1 MTYLCLGIRG
11 EINVLVKVDLFND
24 LNRFR
29 QSSCGVKFFCSK
41 YLDHLLP
48 LPPVLLYF
56 ILSDNFLPP
65 LATLLHSLFSL
76 YFYLSLRIFS
86 HILFFSN
93 LHSPM
98 LPGRYDSWLCGRACG
113 EWGSRVPV
121 DWPYKN
127 PSCIQRGPTETHL
140 SHVRYMCRNG
150 IQERQRYM

>member
-1 MTYLCLGIRG
+1 MTCLCSGIRG

-48 LPPVLLYF
+48 LPPVRLYF
-56 ILSDNFLPP
+56 IPSDNF
-65 LATLLHSLFSL
+65 THFSL
-76 YFYLSLRIFS
+76 YFHLSLRIFT
-86 HILFFSN
+86 HIPFFFSN

-121 DWPYKN
+121 DRPYQN

-140 SHVRYMCRNG
+140 SHVRYLYTNG
-150 IQERQRYM
+150 VQERQRYM